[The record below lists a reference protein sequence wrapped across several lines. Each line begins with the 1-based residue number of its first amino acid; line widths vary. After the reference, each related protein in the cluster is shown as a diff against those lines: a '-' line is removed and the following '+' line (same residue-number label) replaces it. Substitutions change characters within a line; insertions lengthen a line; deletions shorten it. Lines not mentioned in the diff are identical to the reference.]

1 MATFAHTLLETLN
14 LSEEATDALSQPEG
28 LLQTRN
34 TLKTLE
40 TTEEREKLSTANR
53 CDLQSK
59 LLKISNMEGNIGCGV
74 IKVSTGK
81 YPEAQLFPKP
91 SDECERNSNKQLP
104 EREKKTP
111 KENHK
116 SCEELFLRR
125 NNKMAGGK
133 SKGKKKLSSHPVK
146 KLFSM

>member
-1 MATFAHTLLETLN
+1 MN
-14 LSEEATDALSQPEG
+14 LSEEAMDALSQPEG

-34 TLKTLE
+34 ALKTLE

-81 YPEAQLFPKP
+81 YPEAQTSPKP
-91 SDECERNSNKQLP
+91 SDEWEARGAQFKQ
-104 EREKKTP
+104 ENARTRKKNTKTKP
-111 KENHK
+111 Q
-116 SCEELFLRR
+116 
-125 NNKMAGGK
+125 
-133 SKGKKKLSSHPVK
+133 KL
-146 KLFSM
+146 

>member
-28 LLQTRN
+28 LPQTRN

-59 LLKISNMEGNIGCGV
+59 LLK
-74 IKVSTGK
+74 T
-81 YPEAQLFPKP
+81 
-91 SDECERNSNKQLP
+91 
-104 EREKKTP
+104 
-111 KENHK
+111 
-116 SCEELFLRR
+116 
-125 NNKMAGGK
+125 
-133 SKGKKKLSSHPVK
+133 
-146 KLFSM
+146 